1 MRYELFHPWKGL
13 ISQIFTRYMT
23 VYSFYHDSCI
33 FIVIRALLEINENC
47 SVRLDTS
54 SLKL

>member
-47 SVRLDTS
+47 AVRLDTS
-54 SLKL
+54 S